1 MDTELENLLK
11 ELEKVKKERD
21 AALELAENRNLFI
34 SSISHEIRSPVNAI
48 LGMINIYLEENAN
61 KKETDF
67 YKGLKFSAEN
77 LLKLLNDVLQYSRIS
92 SNSIELEEIEIDL
105 NELLKRIEKNFA
117 PAINEKKINFAIQI
131 DPQIPKPVIGDSLRI
146 TQILTNLISNAIKFT
161 MEGSVS
167 VNVQFKSKKA
177 NLVELEFS
185 VLDTGIGI
193 PENQLEKIFYSFVQ
207 GEKSISRIYG
217 GSGLGLAISKKLL
230 NLMESNLFVE
240 SQVGMGS
247 KFSFSLF
254 FHVPLLQ
261 VKEVKVIEVTQSD
274 KNLRGLKILL
284 VEDNI
289 SNQKVAVRYLQKW
302 EVETDVAE
310 NGIICLKKL
319 EENKYDLI
327 LMDLQM
333 PEMDG
338 YTAAIRVRGKE
349 NPAIK
354 EIPIIAL
361 TASVLLETKSKVEQ
375 AGMNEYLTKPFNP
388 NELYNAIAKYYK
400 KK

>member
-1 MDTELENLLK
+1 M
-11 ELEKVKKERD
+11 
-21 AALELAENRNLFI
+21 
-34 SSISHEIRSPVNAI
+34 
-48 LGMINIYLEENAN
+48 
-61 KKETDF
+61 
-67 YKGLKFSAEN
+67 SA
-77 LLKLLNDVLQYSRIS
+77 S
-92 SNSIELEEIEIDL
+92 
-105 NELLKRIEKNFA
+105 
-117 PAINEKKINFAIQI
+117 
-131 DPQIPKPVIGDSLRI
+131 
-146 TQILTNLISNAIKFT
+146 
-161 MEGSVS
+161 
-167 VNVQFKSKKA
+167 
-177 NLVELEFS
+177 
-185 VLDTGIGI
+185 
-193 PENQLEKIFYSFVQ
+193 
-207 GEKSISRIYG
+207 
-217 GSGLGLAISKKLL
+217 
-230 NLMESNLFVE
+230 
-240 SQVGMGS
+240 
-247 KFSFSLF
+247 
-254 FHVPLLQ
+254 
-261 VKEVKVIEVTQSD
+261 
-274 KNLRGLKILL
+274 KILL

-338 YTAAIRVRGKE
+338 YTAAIRIREKE